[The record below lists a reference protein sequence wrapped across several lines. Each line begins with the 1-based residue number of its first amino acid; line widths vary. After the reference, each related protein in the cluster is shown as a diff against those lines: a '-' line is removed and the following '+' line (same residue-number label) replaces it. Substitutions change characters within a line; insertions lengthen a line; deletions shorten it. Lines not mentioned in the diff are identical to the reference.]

1 LIADRGER
9 RDLAIGQ
16 QMIDG
21 VADGSQAMSRGS
33 VRGSGASLQK

>member
-16 QMIDG
+16 QMIGG
-21 VADGSQAMSRGS
+21 VADGLKAMSHGS